1 MKLVVED
8 VETIEED
15 ENGEINIDGEGIY
28 HFEFSKL
35 IEYVIMD
42 AEEFIE
48 RAEEESNSFIWKD
61 R

>member
-1 MKLVVED
+1 MELVVED

-28 HFEFSKL
+28 HAGLFNP

-48 RAEEESNSFIWKD
+48 RAEEESIGFI
-61 R
+61 RNNR